1 MASAPD
7 HTLLKV
13 RVAPGARKS
22 EIAGEYGDAVRIKIS
37 APALEGKANEALLDF
52 LAEKLGVHRRDVA
65 LFSGHTSR
73 DKVVSIAGME
83 YSAVRRRLL
92 GE

>member
-1 MASAPD
+1 VASTPD

-22 EIAGEYGDAVRIKIS
+22 EIAGEHGDAIRIKIS
-37 APALEGKANEALLDF
+37 APALEGKANEALLEF
-52 LAEKLGVHRRDVA
+52 VAEKLGVHRRDVA
-65 LFSGHTSR
+65 LFSGHSSR
-73 DKVVSIAGME
+73 DKVISIAGID
-83 YSAVRRRLL
+83 YSEVRQRLL